1 MYIYRCT
8 LTSSLCMQYYDPRVW
23 TRKSEESAVQRLG
36 EVLFFIHVYAYC

>member
-8 LTSSLCMQYYDPRVW
+8 LTFSGCMQYYDPRVW

-36 EVLFFIHVYAYC
+36 EVLFLYMFYAYC